1 MAPGVWLSWAA
12 SWPCGDHAGVPAAP
26 AGVMASPVEGTVLC
40 ARRGGVSRV
49 LQAGVLLRSRHGPRS
64 RVAPML
70 LEGSPVGKVRR
81 KYGELAVQWRE
92 QCQARLA
99 QGAAGSHSVVTVS
112 GMAEQ

>member
-1 MAPGVWLSWAA
+1 
-12 SWPCGDHAGVPAAP
+12 
-26 AGVMASPVEGTVLC
+26 
-40 ARRGGVSRV
+40 
-49 LQAGVLLRSRHGPRS
+49 
-64 RVAPML
+64 ML
-70 LEGSPVGKVRR
+70 FEGSLVGKVRG